1 MFFFYSVDIKKK
13 GNKKMRQPHYIL
25 KALWGSAF
33 LKKKKK
39 KKKWN
44 IIKTTTGLYWIHPVL
59 SCKQTTT
66 KRRERERETL
76 YITPFSSSSFSSL
89 CWKKENS
96 LESLLRLF
104 FVSDSFPHTSVCVW
118 TVVVAKRITT

>member
-59 SCKQTTT
+59 SLSFMQTNNN
-66 KRRERERETL
+66 KMERERPS
-76 YITPFSSSSFSSL
+76 I
-89 CWKKENS
+89 
-96 LESLLRLF
+96 
-104 FVSDSFPHTSVCVW
+104 
-118 TVVVAKRITT
+118 